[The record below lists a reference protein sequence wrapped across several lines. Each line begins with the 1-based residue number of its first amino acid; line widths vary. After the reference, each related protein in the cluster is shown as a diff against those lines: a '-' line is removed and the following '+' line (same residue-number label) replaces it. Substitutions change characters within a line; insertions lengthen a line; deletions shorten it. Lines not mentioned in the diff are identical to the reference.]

1 MFIYSSHH
9 VAQWPHVNNDIYLKN
24 LKNNTNTCLE
34 YFGFSYIKAR
44 LSVPVESPWLRQL
57 VLPRKGRETSPF
69 SRGASADPSSSPFHP
84 AKSPPNSSSQIVTLV
99 KAPAQINV
107 NLDDHPSQQHTCSPC
122 SLIIPPSRPSRAPPI
137 KNINLLLNPLFFP
150 FWSQVQN
157 CLKTNWTL

>member
-1 MFIYSSHH
+1 MLVNGS
-9 VAQWPHVNNDIYLKN
+9 HVNNNICLQN
-24 LKNNTNTCLE
+24 LKINTNICLL
-34 YFGFSYIKAR
+34 YFGFSYINAQ
-44 LSVPVESPWLRQL
+44 LSVPIESPRLRPL
-57 VLPRKGRETSPF
+57 LLPRNGRETSPF
-69 SRGASADPSSSPFHP
+69 SGGASADPSSSPFHP

-150 FWSQVQN
+150 F
-157 CLKTNWTL
+157 